1 MTNIGTIPEQ
11 SFITVV
17 ISKGERKGSN
27 VGMVDENFL
36 EKMKP
41 GDVFVLG
48 GAKYQFMYTKGMKAY
63 VKAGIK
69 RNPTIPS
76 WFSEMLP
83 LSFDSATEIN
93 RFRKLLNEKFEK
105 KLGKEKTLDWIKQH
119 TYSSNDVALAIYR
132 YFYEQ
137 YHYAQIPH
145 TNKILIEKTNAEKN
159 YVIFHSLYG
168 RRVNDALSRALAYLI
183 GQKTKR
189 DVEIGINDNG
199 FYLAGENLPIEKALT
214 LLTPENINE
223 ILDEAISKTEVLK
236 RRFRHCA
243 ARSLMI
249 LRNYKGRKKSVGKQQ
264 MSSFFLLHTINKLTK
279 NFPILKEAR
288 REVLEDLMDIK
299 RTKQVLESIKEKK
312 VQLTTITTKIPSP
325 FATNLILQGHYDI
338 MKVEDKISFLKRMH
352 DEVMKEIIRKKN

>member
-1 MTNIGTIPEQ
+1 M
-11 SFITVV
+11 
-17 ISKGERKGSN
+17 
-27 VGMVDENFL
+27 M
-36 EKMKP
+36 
-41 GDVFVLG
+41 
-48 GAKYQFMYTKGMKAY
+48 
-63 VKAGIK
+63 
-69 RNPTIPS
+69 
-76 WFSEMLP
+76 P
-83 LSFDSATEIN
+83 LSFDSAMEIQ

-105 KLGKEKTLDWIKQH
+105 KYSDKKKKKQAIIDWIKKH
-119 TYSSNDVALAIYR
+119 TYCQDAVALAIYR

-137 YHYAQIPH
+137 FHYAQIPH

-168 RRVNDALSRALAYLI
+168 RRINDALSRALAYLI

-199 FYLAGENLPIEKALT
+199 FYLAGENLPIEKALA
-214 LLTPENINE
+214 LLTPENIEE
-223 ILDEAISKTEVLK
+223 ILGEAISKTEVLK

-249 LRNYKGRKKSVGKQQ
+249 LRNYKGRRKSVGKQQ
-264 MSSFFLLHTINKLTK
+264 MSSFFLLHTINKMTK

-299 RTKQVLESIKEKK
+299 RTKQILKKIKNKDIA
-312 VQLTTITTKIPSP
+312 LTTITTKIPSP

-338 MKVEDKISFLKRMH
+338 MKMEDKINFLKRMH
-352 DEVMKEIIRKKN
+352 QEVMSEIVRKKK